1 MTWTD
6 FVSRLLI
13 VVIAFPL
20 HEFGHAWTA
29 HYFGD
34 DTGKEAGRLTLNPL
48 KHIDVFGAVCLMLFG
63 FGWAKPVPVN
73 QMKLREKSKLAPILA
88 IAAGAI
94 MNFLLMAVLFVVI
107 RILLQT
113 SQNVSINLLEIL
125 VQFMMINVILVVFN
139 LLPIPPLD
147 GFMILGNL
155 LPPSMDKVMAV
166 LSQYGILILLVVVYL
181 LPKIGFDPFGNLLSA
196 SMNFV
201 WNLLINF

>member
-13 VVIAFPL
+13 IFVAFPL

-29 HYFGD
+29 NFFGD
-34 DTGKEAGRLTLNPL
+34 VAAKEAGRITLNPF
-48 KHIDVFGAVCLMLFG
+48 KHLDLMGSAFLLFLG

-73 QMKLREKSKLAPILA
+73 RAKLREKGRIAPILTT
-88 IAAGAI
+88 AAGAM
-94 MNFLLMAVLFVVI
+94 MNFLLMAILFVVL
-107 RILLQT
+107 RVLLQN
-113 SQNVSINLLEIL
+113 SQNVSIDLLEIL

-147 GFMILGNL
+147 GFMILTNV
-155 LPPSMDKVMAV
+155 LPPSMDKFVAI
-166 LSQYGILILLVVVYL
+166 LSQYGSVILLVILFV
-181 LPKIGFDPFGNLLSA
+181 LPRIGIDPFGNLLSA